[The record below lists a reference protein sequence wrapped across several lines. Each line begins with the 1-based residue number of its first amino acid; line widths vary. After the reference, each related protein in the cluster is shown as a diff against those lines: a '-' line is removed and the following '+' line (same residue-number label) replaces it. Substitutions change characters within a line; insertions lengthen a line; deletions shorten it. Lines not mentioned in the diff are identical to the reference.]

1 MKRLADSAAVDLHKR
16 VEVLQKGRS
25 FHLYLLK
32 YNRKGCLS
40 VAIGCCDIGLHG
52 KEQVFMK
59 KRFYGVMVVCLLG
72 AVFFMGCGSDAP
84 EEPVEQ
90 KPAVNGVVVPAG
102 ADVPADVQQKF
113 PVFLGGATELKPS
126 DRLIYTEIVVIE
138 EDDTEVMFQVSCPY
152 GNAAKLKVYYG
163 SRKGQTESTIAYLE
177 TSKDESEGK
186 LTATLPAG
194 TWYFTIEN
202 GGSHNILVESATMD
216 LQ

>member
-1 MKRLADSAAVDLHKR
+1 
-16 VEVLQKGRS
+16 
-25 FHLYLLK
+25 
-32 YNRKGCLS
+32 
-40 VAIGCCDIGLHG
+40 
-52 KEQVFMK
+52 MK
-59 KRFYGVMVVCLLG
+59 KRFYGVMVMCLLG
-72 AVFFMGCGSDAP
+72 AIFFMGCGSDVP

-102 ADVPADVQQKF
+102 ADVPADVQQEF
-113 PVFLGGATELKPS
+113 PIFLGGATELKPS

-152 GNAAKLKVYYG
+152 GNAAKLEVYY
-163 SRKGQTESTIAYLE
+163 STRKGQHEHLIGAFE
-177 TSKDESEGK
+177 TPKDKSEGK

>member
-1 MKRLADSAAVDLHKR
+1 
-16 VEVLQKGRS
+16 
-25 FHLYLLK
+25 
-32 YNRKGCLS
+32 
-40 VAIGCCDIGLHG
+40 
-52 KEQVFMK
+52 MK

-152 GNAAKLKVYYG
+152 GNAAKLEVYY
-163 SRKGQTESTIAYLE
+163 STRKGQHEHLIGAFE
-177 TSKDESEGK
+177 TPKDKSEGK
-186 LTATLPAG
+186 LTAALPAG

>member
-1 MKRLADSAAVDLHKR
+1 
-16 VEVLQKGRS
+16 
-25 FHLYLLK
+25 
-32 YNRKGCLS
+32 
-40 VAIGCCDIGLHG
+40 
-52 KEQVFMK
+52 MK

-84 EEPVEQ
+84 EETVDQ
-90 KPAVNGVVVPAG
+90 KPAANGVVVSAG
-102 ADVPADVQQKF
+102 ADVQQEF
-113 PVFLGGATELKPS
+113 PIFLGDATELKPG
-126 DRLIYTEIVVIE
+126 DLLIAAEAVVIE
-138 EDDTEVMFQVSCPY
+138 ADDTEVMFQASCPY

-216 LQ
+216 LNTHEKNLIPLWICVEIAICNNKRKK